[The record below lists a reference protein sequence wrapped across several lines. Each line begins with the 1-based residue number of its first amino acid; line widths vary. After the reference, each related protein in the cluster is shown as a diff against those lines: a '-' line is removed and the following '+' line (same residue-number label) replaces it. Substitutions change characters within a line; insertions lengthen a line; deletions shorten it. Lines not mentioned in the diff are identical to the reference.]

1 MGINWI
7 DTKFKPNQVKLTF
20 TLCPLSLLLQ
30 ITWDPEENKSP
41 DIAYLKNSCRNRISF
56 QKYETLMLE
65 MRGKNVLSV
74 RGAIWVIVG
83 PCYILYP
90 AKQEKV

>member
-1 MGINWI
+1 
-7 DTKFKPNQVKLTF
+7 
-20 TLCPLSLLLQ
+20 
-30 ITWDPEENKSP
+30 
-41 DIAYLKNSCRNRISF
+41 
-56 QKYETLMLE
+56 MLE
-65 MRGKNVLSV
+65 MRGKNVFSV